1 MSGVMKSS
9 LSILLL
15 AGVCLAQEA
24 FDVQD
29 KGKHKWPAED
39 AQKIYNS
46 ACAVVERE
54 FGTQHTVRPRFTLVL
69 GADTNG
75 LFVHQREIRL
85 SKWDPFLFAQGVVM
99 LAFEDLMTL
108 DERVS
113 MSKRAMTWAD
123 STVEIKQ
130 LDK

>member
-1 MSGVMKSS
+1 MSSAVR
-9 LSILLL
+9 LTISILILT
-15 AGVCLAQEA
+15 GVGFAQEA
-24 FDVQD
+24 FDVHNT
-29 KGKHKWPAED
+29 GKHQWPPEE

-75 LFVHQREIRL
+75 LFVPQREIRL

-108 DERVS
+108 DERMS